1 MEIPADFLQSIN
13 NNLPGAIFRYRLH
26 PDGTDQMMYVSQGA
40 KLLWGIDAQECMDN
54 NQKVWEIF
62 HPDDIGQVQKSIQ
75 KSAEELSPWTCDWR
89 VNHPDGNVK
98 WQRGSG
104 NPTKLEDGSII
115 WDSIIIDI
123 TEEKIAKETL
133 EATEKRFEQ
142 LFDKVTNLSV
152 QGYSADGEVIFWNKA
167 SEELY
172 GFTKE
177 EALGQ
182 KLTELIIPHEM
193 RPFVEK
199 SVAEMI
205 RTGQQ
210 HPADELELQRKDGTK
225 VPVYSNHTILKL
237 PGRPP
242 ELFCIDIDLRPQKRV
257 EQNLKKSEEKYRD
270 LFNVSPLPLWIY
282 ELDSLQLI
290 DVNDTAQK
298 HYGYSKDEF
307 LKLTLKDFNS
317 AEELSIIRKAH
328 KEIVENNGT
337 IHFGLF
343 THHKKNGEAIRV
355 DVSGHLVQFENRHCI
370 IAVCIDMTEREENIK
385 TIEKINERYEYV
397 HKATL
402 DAIYDWDT
410 IKDIFLWND
419 SFERIF
425 GHNVEGKVFKLKD
438 WIELTHPEDHAK
450 NKEIWDEFVANPT
463 QTKWVKKFQFRKA
476 DGTYA
481 YVEEIGHM
489 IRDEAGNPIRMIG
502 SLRDQTKQKQDEL
515 QKKLLNEIGGL
526 FNLEKGLKESLE
538 IVLAHLVEFG
548 EFSFAEAWIVSAD
561 KKRVTLLA
569 KHIGD
574 DSAKVFYEISADVTE
589 LSYGEGLPGAVWQN
603 NNIEIWNHID
613 QKDEFIRKEAALEA
627 GLKSVLGLPL
637 THNNKVIGVMVFGT
651 NRLSN
656 NLSYYKE
663 LFKELESTIGSELN
677 RKKLEEELY
686 LIFQNSPDILCIGG
700 TNGKFVKVNPAFCEL
715 LGYTEHELTS
725 QPFTDFV
732 YIDDLAST
740 QKEIKENV
748 EGKPYVSNFVNRYIA
763 KDGRLIWISW
773 KSSPYHY
780 EDGMSFAYGR
790 DITEQKELQDL
801 LDNAYKMARIGG
813 WELNTINNKVYWS
826 PITKQIHEVS
836 DDFIP
841 SLENGLSFYK
851 DEYQEIMKSAIEK
864 SISNGTPW
872 DLELI
877 IITAK
882 GSELW
887 VRCIGR
893 AEFVNG
899 ICVRLIGSFQDIN
912 QRKSAEIDLRE
923 TNKQIQTTLESIQD
937 GFFTLDQDFT
947 VTYWNRLAE
956 EMLHTPRE
964 QIIGKNLWEV
974 FEDAT
979 SLPSYD
985 YYHKALSEKV
995 KVQFEDYYEPIKSWF
1010 EITAYPSPT
1019 GISVYF
1025 KNITEKKEAEI
1036 ELIKFKNVIENSQ
1049 DGIAMANKNG
1059 EAIYLNPSFV
1069 RMLDH
1074 TAESLEKAG
1083 GPMGVYAD
1091 KKIAQEVFRNLL
1103 SKQNWKGDIELLD
1116 KNGNI
1121 LNFYLSGG
1129 PIFDEQNELIAIYGI
1144 HTDISERIE
1153 AEKELKDLFTER
1165 NTILESI
1172 GDAFFA
1178 LDKNWIVTYWNKQAE
1193 AVLARKREE
1202 LVGNN
1207 LWDVFSDAIE
1217 LEFYTQ
1223 YHKAMNTG
1231 EMVTFEE
1238 YYPTANKWFEVSA
1251 YPSESGLSVYFKD
1264 VSIRKHAEEQIM
1276 QTNERFLK
1284 VTQATNDAIWDWDIQ
1299 NGKLFRGDGFNTIF
1313 GLDVIDKNFVIE
1325 DYNTGIHPADY
1336 DRVTESINNALS
1348 DKSSL
1353 KWTQEYRYAKITGEY
1368 AFVVDRGIIIRD
1380 NKGKAIRMV
1389 GAMMDI
1395 TKRKETEESLIQL
1408 NAELDIRAKE
1418 LALSNAE
1425 LEQFAFV
1432 ASHDL
1437 QEPLRMITSFLSQL
1451 EKNYGN
1457 KLDARAEKYIYFAVD
1472 GAKRMRQIILD
1483 LLEFS
1488 RVGRKD
1494 GEIEKVDL
1502 NELID
1507 EVISL
1512 QHQLINEKSARIIV
1526 NKLPTVHVHK
1536 ARVQQVFQNLINNA
1550 LKYTKEEVAPEIE
1563 ISVIEDDLYWT
1574 FAIKDNG
1581 LGIEHEYFEK
1591 IFVIFQ
1597 RLHAKDEFKG
1607 TGMGLSI
1614 VKKII
1619 ETLGGRIWLESEYG
1633 FGSTFFFTLKKQ

>member
-1 MEIPADFLQSIN
+1 MDIPADFLQSIN
-13 NNLPGAIFRYRLH
+13 NNLPGAIFRYKLKA
-26 PDGTDQMMYVSQGA
+26 DGTDQMMYVSQGA

-54 NQKVWEIF
+54 NHKVWEIF
-62 HPDDIGQVQKSIQ
+62 HPDDIGQVQQSIQ
-75 KSAEELSPWTCDWR
+75 KSAEHLSHWTCEWR
-89 VNHPDGNVK
+89 VLHPDGNVK

-123 TEEKIAKETL
+123 TSEKIAKETL

-152 QGYSADGEVIFWNKA
+152 QGYSADGKVIFWNKA

-182 KLTELIIPHEM
+182 KLTELIIPQEM

-210 HPADELELQRKDGTK
+210 HPAEELELQRKDGTK

-237 PGRPP
+237 PGKQP

-282 ELDSLQLI
+282 ELESLQII

-343 THHKKNGEAIRV
+343 THRKKNGEAIKV
-355 DVSGHLVQFENRHCI
+355 DVSGHLVQFENRKCI

-425 GHNVEGKVFKLKD
+425 GHNAEGKVFRLKD

-450 NKEIWDEFVANPT
+450 NKEVWDQFVANPT
-463 QTKWVKKFQFRKA
+463 RTKWTNKFQFRKS
-476 DGTYA
+476 DGAYA
-481 YVEEIGHM
+481 YVEEIGYM
-489 IRDEAGNPIRMIG
+489 IRDKSGNPIRMIG

-515 QKKLLNEIGGL
+515 QKKLLNEIGRL

-548 EFSFAEAWIVSAD
+548 EFSFAEAWMVSSD
-561 KKRVTLLA
+561 KKRLNFLA
-569 KHIGD
+569 KQIGD
-574 DSAKVFYEISADVTE
+574 DSGKKFYEKSIDVPEYKLGGGLPSVVWKNADV
-589 LSYGEGLPGAVWQN
+589 
-603 NNIEIWNHID
+603 EIWNHID
-613 QKDEFIRKEAALEA
+613 QKDEFIRRKAALKA
-627 GLKSVLGLPL
+627 GLKSVLGIPL
-637 THNNKVIGVMVFGT
+637 IHNAEVIGVILFGT
-651 NRLSN
+651 NKSSN
-656 NLSYYKE
+656 NLPFYGDF
-663 LFKELESTIGSELN
+663 FKELENTIGAELN

-740 QKEIKENV
+740 QNEIKENI
-748 EGKPYVSNFVNRYIA
+748 EGKPYVTNFINRYIA

-773 KSSPYHY
+773 KSSPFPY
-780 EDGMSFAYGR
+780 EYGMSFAYGR

-851 DEYQEIMKSAIEK
+851 DEYREIMKFAIEK

-872 DLELI
+872 DLELK

-882 GSELW
+882 GIELW

-899 ICVRLIGSFQDIN
+899 VCVRLIGSFQDIH
-912 QRKSAEIDLRE
+912 QRKSAEIGLRE

-937 GFFTLDQDFT
+937 GFFTIDHDFK

-956 EMLHTPRE
+956 EMLHTSRE
-964 QIIGKNLWEV
+964 QILGRNLWEV
-974 FEDAT
+974 FADAT
-979 SLPSYD
+979 SLPSYH
-985 YYHKALSEKV
+985 YYHKALIEKV
-995 KVQFEDYYEPIKSWF
+995 KVQFEDYYEPINTWF
-1010 EITAYPSPT
+1010 EVSAYPSET
-1019 GISVYF
+1019 GLSVYF
-1025 KNITEKKEAEI
+1025 KDITEKKKAEN
-1036 ELIKFKNVIENSQ
+1036 ELIKFKNVIENSL
-1049 DGIAMANKNG
+1049 DGIAIADKNG
-1059 EAIYLNPSFV
+1059 EAIYLNPSFSN
-1069 RMLDH
+1069 MLGH
-1074 TAESLEKAG
+1074 TSESLEKIG

-1091 KKIAQEVFRNLL
+1091 KQIAQEVFRNLL
-1103 SKQNWKGDIELLD
+1103 SKQNWKGDVELLD
-1116 KNGNI
+1116 RNGNI

-1129 PIFDEQNELIAIYGI
+1129 PIFDEHNELIAIYGI
-1144 HTDISERIE
+1144 HTDISERIK
-1153 AEKELKDLFTER
+1153 AEKELKNLFTER

-1178 LDKNWIVTYWNKQAE
+1178 LDKNWNVTYWNNKAEEIIGIKREDLLGFNLWEKFPPAKDLDFFKQYERAFKTQSPVHFEEYFEPFNQWYEANGYPSPEGISVFFRDITFKKQAE
-1193 AVLARKREE
+1193 EKILIA
-1202 LVGNN
+1202 
-1207 LWDVFSDAIE
+1207 
-1217 LEFYTQ
+1217 
-1223 YHKAMNTG
+1223 
-1231 EMVTFEE
+1231 
-1238 YYPTANKWFEVSA
+1238 
-1251 YPSESGLSVYFKD
+1251 
-1264 VSIRKHAEEQIM
+1264 
-1276 QTNERFLK
+1276 NERFEK
-1284 VTQATNDAIWDWDIQ
+1284 VTQATNDAIWDWDIL
-1299 NGKLFRGDGFNTIF
+1299 NEKLFRGDGFNTIF
-1313 GLDVIDKNFVIE
+1313 GFDVKDKTFRID
-1325 DYNTGIHPADY
+1325 DYSISIHPD
-1336 DRVTESINNALS
+1336 DLERVMQSISVALA
-1348 DKSSL
+1348 DKSAT
-1353 KWTQEYRYAKITGEY
+1353 KWTEEYRYAKVTGEY
-1368 AFVVDRGIIIRD
+1368 AFVVDRGIIIR
-1380 NKGKAIRMV
+1380 NKKGEAVRMV

-1395 TKRKETEESLIQL
+1395 TQRKETEESLRKL
-1408 NAELDIRAKE
+1408 NAELDLRANE

-1437 QEPLRMITSFLSQL
+1437 QEPLRMITSFLAQL
-1451 EKNYGN
+1451 EKNYGH
-1457 KLDARAEKYIYFAVD
+1457 KLDERAEKYIFFAVD

-1512 QHQLINEKSARIIV
+1512 QHQLINEKSAKIIV
-1526 NKLPTVHVHK
+1526 NKLPTIQVHK
-1536 ARVQQVFQNLINNA
+1536 ARIHQVFQNLINNA
-1550 LKYTKEEVAPEIE
+1550 LKYTKEEVAPVIE
-1563 ISVIEDDLYWT
+1563 ISVIENDYYWT
-1574 FAIKDNG
+1574 FVVKDNG
-1581 LGIEHEYFEK
+1581 LGIEQEFFEK

-1597 RLHAKDEFKG
+1597 RLHAKDEFNG
-1607 TGMGLSI
+1607 TGMGLAI
-1614 VKKII
+1614 VKKIV
-1619 ETLGGRIWLESEYG
+1619 ETLGGKIWLESEYG
-1633 FGSTFFFTLKKQ
+1633 VGSTFFFTIKKQ